1 MHMKHTIPL
10 TAIMLLSTLSDIN
23 SSAIVQA
30 DKIKHFN
37 QSDIK
42 SERRISD
49 HDFVNS
55 TVNSDINNRNRKM
68 DKQDRQDTHQ
78 SANNN
83 RNKNAKQIR
92 EQDNN
97 VSDLNS
103 DEKNNDNNNT
113 NYTPSSE
120 LISVT
125 QKYQKIL
132 KSRAESNKQ
141 LSDIKVKQ
149 KLLNNKIKQ
158 NKSDLSQLNKEYQ
171 KQVEILQKKDDNG
184 FLDWLYSI
192 LPWLN
197 NIFNYKT
204 KQQKKEI
211 LQKNKVVAKKLS
223 SVKSKL
229 KYNQTQLANTKSDI
243 RQTKVDLKQN
253 NSQRNQVLDSI
264 DSSVFKNSNKINK
277 KLLQKNYLSAIKSVK
292 ANQNSNQ
299 ANLSS
304 SDINSDINTPMSYLM
319 QQSILIPTKVNPA
332 ELSKGLPTDLKQYA
346 TDFISVAD
354 KYNLNVYILATLAEL
369 NIVQNG
375 KSNNNVGKNNLLNL
389 NQKDYDDIKQGLD
402 RNTKTLSLKA
412 EKEILKG
419 DSGDSGINKML
430 ADYFKKTGIT
440 ASEFNSVLDLSWL
453 MSQK

>member
-1 MHMKHTIPL
+1 MKHTIPL

-23 SSAIVQA
+23 NSTIVQA
-30 DKIKHFN
+30 DKIEHFN

-42 SERRISD
+42 SKRRTSD

-68 DKQDRQDTHQ
+68 DKQNRQDTHQ
-78 SANNN
+78 SVNNN
-83 RNKNAKQIR
+83 RNKNTKQIR

-103 DEKNNDNNNT
+103 DGKNNDNNKT
-113 NYTPSSE
+113 TYTPSSE
-120 LISVT
+120 LISAT
-125 QKYQKIL
+125 KKYQKIL

-141 LSDIKVKQ
+141 LSDIKEQQ

-211 LQKNKVVAKKLS
+211 LQENKVVAKKLS

-243 RQTKVDLKQN
+243 RQTKADLKQN
-253 NSQRNQVLDSI
+253 KSQRNQVLDNI
-264 DSSVFKNSNKINK
+264 DSSVFKNSNKINR
-277 KLLQKNYLSAIKSVK
+277 KLLQKKYLSAIKSVK

-319 QQSILIPTKVNPA
+319 QQSILIPTKINPY

-346 TDFISVAD
+346 TDFISVAN
-354 KYNLNVYILATLAEL
+354 KYDLNVYILATLAEL

-375 KSNNNVGKNNLLNL
+375 KNNNNVGKNNLLNL
-389 NQKDYDDIKQGLD
+389 NQKDYDNIKQGLD

-419 DSGDSGINKML
+419 DGGDSGINKML
-430 ADYFKKTGIT
+430 ADYFKRTGIT
-440 ASEFNSVLDLSWL
+440 ASEFNSVLDLSWW

>member
-23 SSAIVQA
+23 NSAIVQA
-30 DKIKHFN
+30 DKIEHFN

-49 HDFVNS
+49 HNLANS
-55 TVNSDINNRNRKM
+55 TVNSDINNRNREM
-68 DKQDRQDTHQ
+68 DKQNKQNIHQ
-78 SANNN
+78 SANTN
-83 RNKNAKQIR
+83 RNKNTKQTR

-120 LISVT
+120 LISAT
-125 QKYQKIL
+125 KKYQNIL

-211 LQKNKVVAKKLS
+211 LQENKVVAKKLS
-223 SVKSKL
+223 LVKSKL
-229 KYNQTQLANTKSDI
+229 KYNQNQLANTKSDI
-243 RQTKVDLKQN
+243 RQTKADLKQN
-253 NSQRNQVLDSI
+253 KSQRNQVLDNI

-375 KSNNNVGKNNLLNL
+375 NNNNVGKNNLLNL

-430 ADYFKKTGIT
+430 ADYFKRTGIT
-440 ASEFNSVLDLSWL
+440 ASEFNSVLDLSWF
-453 MSQK
+453 STC